1 MPDKY
6 ILIKKSELTRKLK
19 SLSNST
25 VEMVVLRVPT
35 IKVAQAMTE
44 LNTINED
51 NWISSDN
58 QTERAGDITNHNV
71 QGSGISILSNSCI
84 QSYCVQY

>member
-6 ILIKKSELTRKLK
+6 ILIKKSELNRRLK

-35 IKVAQAMTE
+35 TKVAKAMIE
-44 LNTINED
+44 LSSIDED

-58 QTERAGDITNHNV
+58 QTERAGDVTN
-71 QGSGISILSNSCI
+71 SIILPKEAINA
-84 QSYCVQY
+84 

>member
-6 ILIKKSELTRKLK
+6 ILVKKSELTRKLK

-58 QTERAGDITNHNV
+58 QTERAGDITN
-71 QGSGISILSNSCI
+71 SIVLPKEAINA
-84 QSYCVQY
+84 

>member
-58 QTERAGDITNHNV
+58 QTERAGDITN
-71 QGSGISILSNSCI
+71 SIVLPKEAINA
-84 QSYCVQY
+84 

>member
-1 MPDKY
+1 
-6 ILIKKSELTRKLK
+6 
-19 SLSNST
+19 
-25 VEMVVLRVPT
+25 MVVLRVPT

-58 QTERAGDITNHNV
+58 QTERAGDITN
-71 QGSGISILSNSCI
+71 SI
-84 QSYCVQY
+84 VP

>member
-25 VEMVVLRVPT
+25 VEMVALRVPT

-58 QTERAGDITNHNV
+58 QTERAGDITN
-71 QGSGISILSNSCI
+71 SIILPKEAINA
-84 QSYCVQY
+84 

>member
-6 ILIKKSELTRKLK
+6 ILIKKSELNRRLK

-25 VEMVVLRVPT
+25 VEMVVLKVPT
-35 IKVAQAMTE
+35 TKVAKAMIE
-44 LNTINED
+44 LSSIDED

-58 QTERAGDITNHNV
+58 QTERAGDITN
-71 QGSGISILSNSCI
+71 SIVLPKEAINA
-84 QSYCVQY
+84 

>member
-58 QTERAGDITNHNV
+58 QTERAGDITN
-71 QGSGISILSNSCI
+71 SIILPKEAINA
-84 QSYCVQY
+84 

>member
-35 IKVAQAMTE
+35 IKVAQAMIE
-44 LNTINED
+44 LSSIDED

-58 QTERAGDITNHNV
+58 QTERAGDITN
-71 QGSGISILSNSCI
+71 SIILPKEAINA
-84 QSYCVQY
+84 